1 MDEEKSSPSSQFE
14 QETSRGL
21 QIVDSTTSSV
31 FQLPPGWSVKE
42 CHRINSPSNPGR
54 IDKPE
59 SGRRFRSLISI
70 QKYLSRDTEDTIMP
84 KRMKSDNKN
93 YMQIVPFNTKSGS
106 SYGLPDNWVVQER
119 PRIRGRII
127 DKYYIETGT
136 GLCLRSRIAVERY
149 LAAGK
154 EVPSTSN
161 AKSDDQLTVCLMNE
175 DISDENQSLSII
187 MKHLREAGKLK
198 STPMCLKPDS
208 PAPSKNSSFEEKHSS
223 DAAVNPS
230 TLDFSSLPAKVKWV
244 LGGPVGNM
252 WNPFVGESVV
262 PESVK
267 QEWFETFVD
276 SIQLQ
281 ATDNG
286 GA

>member
-54 IDKPE
+54 IDKYYYQPE

-161 AKSDDQLTVCLMNE
+161 AKSDDQLTVCLM
-175 DISDENQSLSII
+175 
-187 MKHLREAGKLK
+187 
-198 STPMCLKPDS
+198 
-208 PAPSKNSSFEEKHSS
+208 PSKNSSFEEKHSS